1 LIETNQ
7 EEKAAEIKEEEGDYN
22 TAINLYLKGGIPA
35 KAANVVYNSNVSFP
49 QELLEKIASALAS
62 AGMHE
67 KAGELY
73 EEMDLLQKALDC
85 YVKGNA
91 YKKAVDLAKSA

>member
-1 LIETNQ
+1 
-7 EEKAAEIKEEEGDYN
+7 
-22 TAINLYLKGGIPA
+22 
-35 KAANVVYNSNVSFP
+35 
-49 QELLEKIASALAS
+49 
-62 AGMHE
+62 MHE